1 MYSEKE
7 KKKKEKKPSGIT
19 VSDVGLIMS
28 IISLLF
34 VLSGMFLE

>member
-1 MYSEKE
+1 MRMHKE
-7 KKKKEKKPSGIT
+7 KGKKPSKIT

-34 VLSGMFLE
+34 VISGIVSK